1 MTTRAVDQLA
11 LDEQRIDDLAL
22 EQALER
28 RLSMRLELAEARK
41 ASEAADKE
49 ADVEIEK
56 LELPDE
62 GAVRCGR
69 FRLTRTTMP
78 GRSVSFETAS
88 KSRVRI
94 SLLGDDS

>member
-11 LDEQRIDDLAL
+11 LDEHRIDDLAL

-28 RLSMRLELAEARK
+28 RLARRLELAEARK
-41 ASEAADKE
+41 SAEQADAE

-78 GRSVSFETAS
+78 ARSVSFETAS

-94 SLLGDDS
+94 SLIGDE